1 MKRLVIIV
9 GAIIISIAFIAGIIE
24 LGRKAKLWGKPD
36 ELIAIRAES
45 IVDSKLLGLG
55 LERRDEHGSYTL
67 FEKRSPSVTL
77 TFKSDDP
84 PATKDKIVKFAED
97 DGWIYTDT
105 AKTYDAWRAQKYVKD
120 IKLILSIEA
129 EKSSVEVWVSSSA
142 D

>member
-45 IVDSKLLGLG
+45 IVDSKLLGLE

-97 DGWIYTDT
+97 DGWVQDEDWSKNDNKQWYGRKVT
-105 AKTYDAWRAQKYVKD
+105 KSNHSLL
-120 IKLILSIEA
+120 LIITSR
-129 EKSSVEVWVSSSA
+129 KSTVDVSVL
-142 D
+142 